1 MTGKDFHDP
10 QLLLQG
16 IRQMQNLHRQKT
28 DYRFDMY
35 QDIERKLAAIRE
47 NGIPLH
53 PDFEKAYACYCERK
67 DRHPLETSPHIGL
80 CHGDPFANNFVLDT
94 AGNVHLLDYEYA
106 GMSDVSPD
114 VFDYVDYGHQHVEA
128 LLRFCLENDLT

>member
-53 PDFEKAYACYCERK
+53 PDFEKAYAFHKEKGVVCYENTAMGVYFIS
-67 DRHPLETSPHIGL
+67 DPDGYWLEIVP
-80 CHGDPFANNFVLDT
+80 AK
-94 AGNVHLLDYEYA
+94 
-106 GMSDVSPD
+106 
-114 VFDYVDYGHQHVEA
+114 
-128 LLRFCLENDLT
+128 